1 MRSKSCKLSEKKTD
15 AERVG
20 NLSERRDQLLQ
31 RSDSVPKLFFPH
43 LPEKKGSRTYD
54 PKSS

>member
-1 MRSKSCKLSEKKTD
+1 
-15 AERVG
+15 
-20 NLSERRDQLLQ
+20 LLQ